1 MHVNCYLVGLLV
13 KLKDTETKIKE
24 TWQSNFRLSVKYC
37 TDSIWILL
45 HRQYLNFIA
54 QTVFEF
60 YCTDSIWILLHR
72 HVFEFY
78 CTDSIWISLHRQ
90 YLYFIAQTVFVFY
103 CADIIWIL
111 LYGQYLNLIAQR
123 VFVFYCTDS
132 ICILLHRQYL
142 NFIEPTLCPIS
153 GVTSCKGNPEIR
165 LKFDKRKRLPKF
177 RIGV

>member
-60 YCTDSIWILLHR
+60 YCTDMYLNFIAQT
-72 HVFEFY
+72 VFEFH
-78 CTDSIWISLHRQ
+78 CTDSICISLHRQ
-90 YLYFIAQTVFVFY
+90 YLYFIAQTLFEFY
-103 CADIIWIL
+103 CTDSIWIWL
-111 LYGQYLNLIAQR
+111 RREYLYFIAQT

-132 ICILLHRQYL
+132 IWILLNPRYVLFLGWL
-142 NFIEPTLCPIS
+142 NVKAI
-153 GVTSCKGNPEIR
+153 
-165 LKFDKRKRLPKF
+165 LK
-177 RIGV
+177 